1 MTYENDSNPERAME
15 LRDAELLELPV
26 PAEPLKSWR
35 GMVDPDAVLAFS
47 EQQLE
52 RFWSDPEFVR
62 RRDAGRIDVPFE
74 M

>member
-1 MTYENDSNPERAME
+1 MKYENDSNPERALE

-26 PAEPLKSWR
+26 PTEPLKSWR
-35 GMVDPDAVLAFS
+35 GMVDPDAVLTFS
-47 EQQLE
+47 EEQLE

-62 RRDAGRIDVPFE
+62 RRDAQRINVPFE